1 MGILTLLLKNWQLVV
16 IGILLAAISAM
27 GLYVKSLKNDIT
39 LCEDQKKVIKAEL
52 DISQASVKSL
62 QGAIDE
68 QNAAVQKMKDAAAA
82 KEKLYL
88 EELARVKKTTD
99 ILRQQAGDIMK
110 RQPPQGMSACDAAN
124 NLISEE
130 IVRGKK

>member
-1 MGILTLLLKNWQLVV
+1 MGIVTLLLKNWQLIV
-16 IGILLAAISAM
+16 IGLLIAALGASKLYINSLNKDISV
-27 GLYVKSLKNDIT
+27 LEQEKN
-39 LCEDQKKVIKAEL
+39 VIKAEL
-52 DISQASVKSL
+52 EVSQASVKSL

-99 ILRQQAGDIMK
+99 ALRQQAGDIMK
-110 RQPPQGMSACDAAN
+110 RQPPQGMSLCDAAN

-130 IVRGKK
+130 ISRAKK